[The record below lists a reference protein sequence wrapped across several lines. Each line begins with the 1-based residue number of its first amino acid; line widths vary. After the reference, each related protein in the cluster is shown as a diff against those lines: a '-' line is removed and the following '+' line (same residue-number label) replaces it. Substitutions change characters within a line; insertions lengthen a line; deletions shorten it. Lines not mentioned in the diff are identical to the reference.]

1 MSKGYVVVNL
11 DVHDAQLFEKYRA
24 EAPKSIAQ
32 YGGKYIVRGG
42 AMEVLEGA
50 APHPRIVMLEFPSV
64 EQAKTWYNSPEYQG
78 VIGMRHQASTGSGFV
93 VEGFGD

>member
-1 MSKGYVVVNL
+1 
-11 DVHDAQLFEKYRA
+11 LFEKYRA